1 MNLGPWGDLTI
12 LAAVMEIVFA
22 TCVFVYI
29 SRLEKRTSHPLGEK
43 VGAHKAVLAKLRK
56 REPMSQEE
64 VDYATELVADA
75 RSPLA
80 YAIPAALFTMGFF
93 YVVGCLFVLHIDGG
107 HPSFRTFIGGIPMLT
122 SMNMAAQLRRVA
134 RLKGKLQDVSVSE
147 PEPSDELADRRR
159 ASESDCCQQH
169 PVLIVTFESAA
180 VRRPLGP
187 RLPTAVVDEPIGV
200 IRRAEAFGWRGGDA
214 PSAATRTSGRAA
226 LRWTAS

>member
-1 MNLGPWGDLTI
+1 VSLGPWGDLTI
-12 LAAVMEIVFA
+12 LAAMAEIVFA

-43 VGAHKAVLAKLRK
+43 VGAHKAVLAKLREG
-56 REPMSQEE
+56 EPMSQDE
-64 VDYATELVADA
+64 VDYATELIADA

-134 RLKGKLQDVSVSE
+134 RLNGKLQDASVLD
-147 PEPSDELADRRR
+147 PERSDEL
-159 ASESDCCQQH
+159 
-169 PVLIVTFESAA
+169 V
-180 VRRPLGP
+180 
-187 RLPTAVVDEPIGV
+187 GV
-200 IRRAEAFGWRGGDA
+200 
-214 PSAATRTSGRAA
+214 GRA
-226 LRWTAS
+226 